1 MARLRATSWPL
12 LLGAACALLLPLAA
26 AWVLRRDPAL
36 LPSAMDETLLTP
48 VVFAKQAAVGPM
60 APSLEGGV
68 AWLNT
73 AGPIDLKALRGKFVV
88 LDFWTYCC
96 INCMHVLP
104 ELKKLEKAYPNN
116 VVVIGVHS
124 AKFDAEKDEQN
135 IRDAIMR
142 YGIEHPVINDANH
155 VLWNKFGVNSWP
167 SFRVIDPEGRLI
179 AEQGGEVAFAT
190 FDAFIKQQLKKY
202 RQKGVLN
209 EQPLRFDLD
218 AERAA
223 PTALRYPSKIVADP
237 EGERLFI
244 ADTSHNRIVVT
255 DLNGKLLQTI
265 GSGAEGKDN
274 GGLEDSSF
282 NKPHGMFL
290 RGNILYVADTE
301 NHLVRRVDL
310 ARKRVTSIAGTG
322 VQARGVPWP
331 GLTPAVASAGG
342 AATPGQFV
350 GRPTA
355 TQIASPWDLWIDGKH
370 LYIAMAGPH
379 QIWWMKLDGK
389 DLGPYAGSGAED
401 IVDGQ
406 LLPQRPYDPAFSAFA
421 QPSGLASDGQFLY
434 VADSEGSSIRA
445 VPLNPA
451 EPVRTVVGTAGFPGA
466 RLFTFGDVDGQGP
479 GARLQHPLAVTY
491 DDGRLY
497 VADTYNNKI
506 KVIDLATRVCQTL
519 VGTGK
524 PGKTDNPAAF
534 DEPEGLA
541 LLGKK
546 LYVADTN
553 NHAIRVID
561 LADANRV
568 STLEIVGLKPPKP
581 PASAAKPSFPL
592 ATEIQVPAVEV
603 KPVDGKVQL
612 AVKLI
617 LPKGYKPNPLAPI
630 RYLIE
635 TEGEAG
641 PVDAKAIGTLQKLE
655 KPEKEFSLSV
665 PVSGPG
671 EAKLK
676 VSLTYYYCE
685 TGNEG
690 LCKIA
695 SGIWT
700 VPVTIDESAAETA
713 VPLEVTA
720 P

>member
-1 MARLRATSWPL
+1 M
-12 LLGAACALLLPLAA
+12 LAGS
-26 AWVLRRDPAL
+26 P
-36 LPSAMDETLLTP
+36 ETLITP
-48 VVFAKQAAVGPM
+48 VAFNAMQADPFSGANP
-60 APSLEGGV
+60 APSLEGGTG
-68 AWLNT
+68 WLNV
-73 AGPIDLKALRGKFVV
+73 AGPIDLKSLRGKFVV

-167 SFRVIDPEGRLI
+167 SFRIIDPEGRMI
-179 AEQGGEVAFAT
+179 AGEGGEVGFAT
-190 FDAFIKQQLKKY
+190 FDAFIKQHLNFY
-202 RQKGVLN
+202 RRKGVLD

-218 AERAA
+218 AYQAK
-223 PTALRYPSKIVADP
+223 PTPLRFPSKILADEK
-237 EGERLFI
+237 EGRLFI
-244 ADTSHNRIVVT
+244 ADTSHNRIVIT
-255 DLNGKLLQTI
+255 DLDGKLLDTI

-274 GGLEDSSF
+274 KDFAHSTF
-282 NKPHGMFL
+282 NKPHGMVL

-301 NHLVRRVDL
+301 NHLIRRVDL
-310 ARKRVTSIAGTG
+310 ARKKVTSVAGTG

-331 GLTPAVASAGG
+331 GLNQAAVQAGG
-342 AATPGQFV
+342 AAAPGEFV
-350 GRPTA
+350 GRPLRTP
-355 TQIASPWDLWIDGKH
+355 IASPWDLWIEGKH

-379 QIWWMKLDGK
+379 QIWWMKLDGT

-401 IVDGQ
+401 IVDGP
-406 LLPQRPYDPAFSAFA
+406 LLPQRPGDRNFSAFA
-421 QPSGLASDGQFLY
+421 QPSGLTSDGQYLY

-445 VPLNPA
+445 VPFDPSQ
-451 EPVRTVVGTAGFPGA
+451 PVQTVVGTAGFPGA
-466 RLFTFGDVDGQGP
+466 RLFTFGDVDGQAG
-479 GARLQHPLAVTY
+479 GARLQHPLAVVFH
-491 DDGRLY
+491 DGRLF

-506 KVIDLATRVCQTL
+506 KVIDPTTRVCQTL

-524 PGKTDNPAAF
+524 PDKSDSPPAF

-541 LLGKK
+541 VAGNK

-561 LADANRV
+561 LADGNRV
-568 STLEIVGLKPPKP
+568 STLAIKGLEPPQP
-581 PASAAKPSFPL
+581 PQAPTAPSFPG
-592 ATEIQVPAVEV
+592 AEEIAAPAARA
-603 KPVDGKVQL
+603 KLVDGNLEL
-612 AVKLI
+612 AVKLT

-630 RYLIE
+630 RYLIAV
-635 TEGEAG
+635 EGDAG
-641 PVDAKAIGTLQKLE
+641 PVDAKAIGKLE
-655 KPEKEFSLSV
+655 KLPSEEEEFKLAV
-665 PVSGPG
+665 PCSGDG
-671 EAKLK
+671 EVKLK

-685 TGNEG
+685 TANVG
-690 LCKIA
+690 LCKVA
-695 SGIWT
+695 SAIWN
-700 VPVTIDESAAETA
+700 VPVTIDSTATETS